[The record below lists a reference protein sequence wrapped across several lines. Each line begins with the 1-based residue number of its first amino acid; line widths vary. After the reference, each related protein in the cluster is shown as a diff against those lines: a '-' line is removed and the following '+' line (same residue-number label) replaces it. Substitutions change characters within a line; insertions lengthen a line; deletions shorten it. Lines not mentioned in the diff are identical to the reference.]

1 MGKLKMV
8 VGTLEQEANAIVA
21 TFELPS
27 NSNTMGAKDI
37 RMEINRS
44 LDRMPERVLT
54 DILELLQQ
62 VERKQTDG
70 KLTDARLSEILC
82 EDRSLLQRLA
92 Q

>member
-1 MGKLKMV
+1 MV
-8 VGTLEQEANAIVA
+8 VGTLEQGANAIVV

-27 NSNTMGAKDI
+27 NANTMGARDI
-37 RMEINRS
+37 RTEINRS

-54 DILELLQQ
+54 DILELLHQ

-70 KLTDARLSEILC
+70 KMMDARLTEILR

>member
-1 MGKLKMV
+1 
-8 VGTLEQEANAIVA
+8 
-21 TFELPS
+21 
-27 NSNTMGAKDI
+27 
-37 RMEINRS
+37 MEINRS

-70 KLTDARLSEILC
+70 KLTDARLSEILR